1 MKQYRAIIHASG
13 ETTAIYLDASSE
25 SLARLAAVAIVQQIP
40 TLARIDLF
48 AATGRDYAPKAFLSF
63 RTSEIWI
70 VPA

>member
-25 SLARLAAVAIVQQIP
+25 DIARIAAVAIVQQIP

-48 AATGRDYAPKAFLSF
+48 AASGKDYTPKAFLSF
-63 RTSEIWI
+63 RTAESWI